1 MARTI
6 VIHEYGTFLG
16 KHSERLVIRG
26 PSALKARLRK
36 NVTQADDV
44 ALSDVKEKRPEDEIP
59 FFQIGEIIVPPRGVT
74 LSSELMLETAQRGI
88 TVSFMSRMGKP
99 YALLSSPMLTAT
111 AATRREQLRALDD
124 ERGATICRNIIAAK
138 LRNQAGLLTYFAK
151 PVKEPARRERMLAA
165 VVTLRKAR
173 HEARNLKGPTVDS
186 IRGSLMGIEGAG
198 ARAYWDGVSA
208 LCEGRVEFTGRKRQ
222 GDMGPL
228 NGVLNYGYGILYSRV
243 WGAALNA
250 GLDPFA
256 GFLHTDRPGKPS
268 LVLDLVEDL
277 RAPVVDRAIL
287 AYVGLGRSIGF
298 EGNHLDEDTRR
309 AIANVVVERL
319 ESTTKHRGK
328 TLRVSSVIQL
338 QVRALATFL
347 RGDGEWR
354 PFTMYW

>member
-26 PSALKARLRK
+26 PSALKAHLRR
-36 NVTQADDV
+36 NAVQTDDGAQAEVNDR
-44 ALSDVKEKRPEDEIP
+44 RPEDEVP
-59 FFQIGEIIVPPRGVT
+59 LFQVGEIIVPPRGVT
-74 LSSELMLETAQRGI
+74 LSSELMAETAQRGI
-88 TVSFMSRMGKP
+88 TVSFMSRTGKP

-111 AATRREQLRALDD
+111 VATRRAQLRALDD
-124 ERGATICRNIIAAK
+124 DRGATICRNIVAAK

-151 PVKEPARRERMLAA
+151 PVKEQARRERIVAA
-165 VVTLRKAR
+165 VATLRKAR
-173 HEARNLKGPTVDS
+173 HEARATKGATADA
-186 IRGSLMGIEGAG
+186 IRGILMGIEGAG

-208 LCEGRVEFTGRKRQ
+208 LCEGRVEFTGRKQQ
-222 GDMGPL
+222 GDIGPL

-287 AYVGLGRSIGF
+287 AYVGLGRQIGLD
-298 EGNHLDEDTRR
+298 GNHLDEDTRR
-309 AIANVVVERL
+309 AIANVVVARL
-319 ESTTKHRGK
+319 ESTTRHRGK
-328 TLRVSSVIQL
+328 MLRVSSVIQL

-347 RGDGEWR
+347 RGDGDWR

>member
-6 VIHEYGTFLG
+6 VIQEYGTFLG

-26 PSALKARLRK
+26 PSTLKARLRE
-36 NVTQADDV
+36 NASAADADVQAG
-44 ALSDVKEKRPEDEIP
+44 AIPRRPEDEVP
-59 FFQIGEIIVPPRGVT
+59 FFQIGEIIVPLRGVT
-74 LSSELMLETAQRGI
+74 LSSEMMAESAERGI
-88 TVSFMSRMGKP
+88 QVSFLSRTGKP

-111 AATRREQLRALDD
+111 VATRREQLRAFDD
-124 ERGATICRNIIAAK
+124 ERGATVCRSIVAAK

-151 PVKEPARRERMLAA
+151 STKDTARRERMLSA
-165 VVTLRKAR
+165 VSTLRKAR
-173 HEARNLKGPTVDS
+173 HEARCTKGASCEAV
-186 IRGSLMGIEGAG
+186 RGILMGIEGAG

-208 LCEGRVEFTGRKRQ
+208 LCAGRVEFAGRKQQ
-222 GDMGPL
+222 GDIGPL

-277 RAPVVDRAIL
+277 RAPVVDRAVL
-287 AYVGLGRSIGF
+287 AYVGLGRRIGF
-298 EGNHLDEDTRR
+298 DGNHLDEDTRK
-309 AIANVVVERL
+309 AIANVVIERL
-319 ESTTKHRGK
+319 ESSTKHRGK
-328 TLRVSSVIQL
+328 TLRISSVIQL
-338 QVRALATFL
+338 QVRTLASFL
-347 RGDGEWR
+347 RSDGEWR